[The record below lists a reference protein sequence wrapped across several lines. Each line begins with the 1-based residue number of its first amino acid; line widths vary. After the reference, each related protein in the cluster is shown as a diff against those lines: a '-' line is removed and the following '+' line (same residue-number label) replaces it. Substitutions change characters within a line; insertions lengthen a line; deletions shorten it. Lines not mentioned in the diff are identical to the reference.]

1 MKRVLIVL
9 ASILVLASSVKAQN
23 FYYPGWYLG
32 VQGGANYNTSNL
44 WNLGNWKHVNPNAA
58 LNLGYDFTPVFGL
71 RGSLSGPVGNF
82 PIKDA
87 APGRFNYAQLG
98 LDATIDII
106 NIFKYGPRR
115 ILNPY
120 IFVGGA
126 LYDRFKVGDV
136 ASHFGAGVRGG
147 AGLNVRLNDLVTLS
161 LELQDN
167 FLGNKFNTLDDNWIY
182 GGEYLNWKKPFQW
195 DDNFAALAGLKF
207 NFGANA
213 KRKAAIAA
221 ANAAAAEAL
230 ALEAARAAE
239 KAAAERAAAE
249 KLAAEKAAAEK
260 AAAEKAA
267 AEKLAAEKAA
277 AEAAALRAE
286 ARASLEN
293 VYFDLNKSVIKKDE
307 AAKVDN
313 IIALMKE
320 YPEAV
325 VTITGYA
332 DKATGTPK
340 RNMTLSQ
347 ERAERVAKAL
357 TDAGINAD
365 RITVKYVGDTEQVS
379 NVREENR
386 VAVCVT
392 K

>member
-9 ASILVLASSVKAQN
+9 ASVLVLASSVKAQN

-32 VQGGANYNTSNL
+32 VQGGANYTTSNL

-82 PIKDA
+82 PIKDS
-87 APGRFNYAQLG
+87 APGSFNYAQLG

-136 ASHFGAGVRGG
+136 ASHLGAGVRGG

-249 KLAAEKAAAEK
+249 KLAAEKAAAE
-260 AAAEKAA
+260 
-267 AEKLAAEKAA
+267 
-277 AEAAALRAE
+277 AAALRAE

-365 RITVKYVGDTEQVS
+365 RITVKYVGDTEPVS

>member
-1 MKRVLIVL
+1 MKKIFIALVSFVVL
-9 ASILVLASSVKAQN
+9 ASTVKAQDT
-23 FYYPGWYLG
+23 FYPGWYFGL
-32 VQGGANYNTSNL
+32 QGGSNYTTSNY
-44 WNLGNWKHVNPNAA
+44 WQMGHFKHITPNAA

-71 RGSLSGPVGNF
+71 RGTLSGPVANF
-82 PIKDA
+82 PEEKTA
-87 APGRFNYAQLG
+87 HKFNYGQLG

-106 NIFKYGPRR
+106 NIFKYGPKR
-115 ILNPY
+115 IVNPY
-120 IFVGGA
+120 LFVGGA
-126 LYDRFKVGDV
+126 VYDRFKVADV
-136 ASHFGAGVRGG
+136 ANKIGVGLRGG
-147 AGLNVRLNDLVTLS
+147 LGVNFRLSDLVTLG

-167 FLGNKFNTLDDNWIY
+167 MLGNQFNTKDDNQIFA
-182 GGEYLNWKKPFQW
+182 GDILNWKKPFQW

-213 KRKAAIAA
+213 KRKAAIAS
-221 ANAAAAEAL
+221 AAAAEAA

-260 AAAEKAA
+260 AAAEK
-267 AEKLAAEKAA
+267 LAAEKAA
-277 AEAAALRAE
+277 AEAAAAKAAAEKAAAE
-286 ARASLEN
+286 ARASVEN
-293 VYFDLNKSVIKKDE
+293 VYFDLNKSVIKKAE
-307 AAKVDN
+307 SVKVDN
-313 IIALMKE
+313 VIALMNK

-325 VTITGYA
+325 VTVTGYA
-332 DKATGTPK
+332 DKQTGTAK

-347 ERAERVAKAL
+347 QRAERVAKAL
-357 TDAGINAD
+357 TDAGISAD

-392 K
+392 R